1 MAVVDFH
8 SLDAMKK
15 KEMIFRDI
23 YKSEELKLDSSR
35 SKILKRTLDDLQL
48 CVNDSTEFD
57 EVFRKVCGDVIK
69 IRKENPDK
77 GTKEPLLQ
85 QMFRYQAETLPDRLK
100 FSKQN
105 VTDSGG
111 FRGGARGAIAPSLL
125 ATSRNIIDSMY

>member
-15 KEMIFRDI
+15 KMIFRDI

-57 EVFRKVCGDVIK
+57 EVFRKVCGDV
-69 IRKENPDK
+69 
-77 GTKEPLLQ
+77 
-85 QMFRYQAETLPDRLK
+85 
-100 FSKQN
+100 
-105 VTDSGG
+105 
-111 FRGGARGAIAPSLL
+111 
-125 ATSRNIIDSMY
+125 